1 MSVLNGMFGD
11 DDYIGTEH
19 FDGFGWQFQEI
30 RKQQHRA
37 FDGFERHVRRDGQPR
52 DRNRRKGGSRPRGR
66 TIENRDFS
74 RKIMFF
80 VSFAGATYTSTAA
93 TTTTGYPC
101 GDMPKP
107 RF

>member
-1 MSVLNGMFGD
+1 MFGE

-19 FDGFGWQFQEI
+19 GDGFGWQFQEI
-30 RKQQHRA
+30 RKQRDRA
-37 FDGFERHVRRDGQPR
+37 SNGFERHVRRDGQPR

-66 TIENRDFS
+66 TIGNRDFS

-80 VSFAGATYTSTAA
+80 WSFAEATYTSTAA
-93 TTTTGYPC
+93 TTTTGYPWR
-101 GDMPKP
+101 DMPKP